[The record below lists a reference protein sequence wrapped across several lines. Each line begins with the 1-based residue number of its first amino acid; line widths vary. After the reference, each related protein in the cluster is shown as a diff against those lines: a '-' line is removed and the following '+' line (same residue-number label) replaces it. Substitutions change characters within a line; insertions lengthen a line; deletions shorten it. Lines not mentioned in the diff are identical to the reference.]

1 MREDRMYLREE
12 MVALKADVLTM
23 REEARNSQTEMR
35 EDRMYLRELFYA
47 FHNCSHLLVQLFF
60 LLLT

>member
-1 MREDRMYLREE
+1 MYLREE